1 MPIKWPSKY
10 NKSTNRH
17 KEWETLKKTHAAAI
31 KASKVNFGSD
41 LGSAIDK
48 FEAEIKKVAN
58 TGFAKTATLND
69 LEKVSQAGSKAQ
81 DIAKSYKGKIGK
93 MAEPAKGALTEFLN
107 DVDADGQVWQDNTL
121 FEPEPV
127 GKWKTAEWS
136 ACPALAG
143 HLEVLVRHLG
153 LAIKLLEKEPNFKT
167 ADFLQKLKPHAVAL
181 QTAATTA
188 RRNAEVLEK
197 LYMNAL
203 GNNSYVG
210 VLKGDTDRAIKGPFA
225 ALLKS
230 IGTFEGYCKAE
241 QFAGMYVSNG
251 KNVDFRAS
259 TKVFQMIR
267 SDILNVTKAEKMTV
281 VT

>member
-10 NKSTNRH
+10 NKATNRH
-17 KEWETLKKTHAAAI
+17 KEWETLKKTHASAI

-81 DIAKSYKGKIGK
+81 DIAKSYKSKIGK
-93 MAEPAKGALTEFLN
+93 MSDPAKGELTEFLD
-107 DVDADGQVWQDNTL
+107 DVDADAQAWQDNTL

-127 GKWKTAEWS
+127 GKWKTTEWG
-136 ACPALAG
+136 ACPSLAG

-153 LAIKLLEKEPNFKT
+153 LAIKKLEKEPNFKT
-167 ADFLQKLKPHAVAL
+167 TDFLQKLKLHAVAL
-181 QTAATTA
+181 QAAAATA
-188 RRNAEVLEK
+188 KRNADTLEK

-210 VLKGDTDRAIKGPFA
+210 VLKADTDRAVKGPYA
-225 ALLKS
+225 ALLQKIS
-230 IGTFEGYCKAE
+230 AIEGYCKAE
-241 QFAGMYVSNG
+241 QFAGMYASNG
-251 KNVDFRAS
+251 INVDFRAV

-267 SDILNVTKAEKMTV
+267 SDIANVTKAEKAMV
-281 VT
+281 VN